1 MSQST
6 SLSKK
11 YSRSTAALAFAQL
24 LALGLVVPAAQAA
37 QGGTTAPAGAAATQ
51 GERRVKLDF
60 VQADINDVAKAL
72 SIQSGVNVVLMPTVK
87 GTVTVRLVDLPLEE
101 ALRKV
106 AAAVGSDVRKLEGT
120 YFLGSTTELKTM
132 VARNGVKETVVPK
145 HVPASEVKEVLTAA
159 YPYLTVDAPGKA
171 NILVLSGTR
180 EDVQAALKMIAEA
193 DVAPPPKPVA
203 PPPKPQMVKE
213 AYQVKFAKAEMLV
226 ESLARAVPALKIT
239 QVEKTLVLEGP
250 SDEHSFATK
259 LLGALDVQ
267 PEVDNAKVIRAYNV
281 KYLNPVNAT
290 ATLKGLFPNLGVQP
304 GFESYS
310 PDRATFR
317 PLSIDTEKAFSQ
329 AGLQGGAAAA
339 GGGGGGGA
347 GAGAGAAAG
356 GAGGAGGAL
365 TPGSL
370 PPGARSRTLI
380 LIGTQVEVDQATQVL
395 ESQDIAPR
403 QVIIEARVVDIFPQT
418 TKQLGFLYE
427 WSNLGFA
434 ENSRSGRKPYQ
445 FGGWSRLPFNWQITL
460 EALEEQ
466 RKAKTLA
473 RPNIAVVDGE
483 EASVFI
489 GDILRYERLA
499 SQDQGVLTFTIET
512 VPVGVALLCRPR
524 IADNGEILLR
534 VHPVVSAVTDFTGRN
549 RDIPVTTSREAE
561 TIIRVKDGETFAIG
575 GLLREEELK
584 ILTKV
589 PILGDLPFFGQ
600 LFRHRNNTRRKSE
613 VTIFITAKIQ
623 DETP

>member
-1 MSQST
+1 MSQSS

-37 QGGTTAPAGAAATQ
+37 QNGAATPAGAAVAQ
-51 GERRVKLDF
+51 GERKVKLDF

-72 SIQSGVNVVLMPTVK
+72 SIQSGVNVVLMPSVK

-106 AAAVGSDVRKLEGT
+106 AAAVGSDVRNLEET

-145 HVPASEVKEVLTAA
+145 HVTAADVKEVLTAA

-171 NILVLSGTR
+171 NIVVLSGTR
-180 EDVQAALKMIAEA
+180 DDVQAALKMIAEA
-193 DVAPPPKPVA
+193 DVPPPPVPVA
-203 PPPKPQMVKE
+203 PPPKPVMVKE
-213 AYQVKFAKAEMLV
+213 TYQVKFVKSEMLM
-226 ESLARAVPALKIT
+226 ESLAKAVPGLRVT
-239 QVEKTLVLEGP
+239 PLEKTLVLEG
-250 SDEHSFATK
+250 SDDEQKFASK
-259 LLGALDVQ
+259 LLGALDVVPQ
-267 PEVDNAKVIRAYNV
+267 VERQRIVRAYNV
-281 KYLNPVNAT
+281 KYLNPAT
-290 ATLKGLFPNLGVQP
+290 ATSVLKGLFPGLTIQP

-310 PDRATFR
+310 PDRARFQ

-329 AGLQGGAAAA
+329 AGLQGGP
-339 GGGGGGGA
+339 GGA
-347 GAGAGAAAG
+347 GQAQASASASVQGPDGQSSSASATG
-356 GAGGAGGAL
+356 GNA
-365 TPGSL
+365 
-370 PPGARSRTLI
+370 GARSRTI
-380 LIGTQVEVDQATQVL
+380 IMVGTSEEIEQATQVL
-395 ESQDIAPR
+395 VSQDIAPK

-427 WSNLGFA
+427 WSDLGFA
-434 ENSRSGRKPYQ
+434 ETGRNSRKPYQ

-460 EALEEQ
+460 EAMEEQ

-524 IADNGEILLR
+524 IADNGEIILR

-600 LFRHRNNTRRKSE
+600 LFRHRNNTNRKSE

-623 DETP
+623 DEVP